1 MQQVYYIFI
10 RHSYAALKGRHL
22 PAEFAV
28 NPLFKHP
35 SKGWLV
41 VRQQD
46 ETKSYCICSLY
57 DHQPRTDIKTYI
69 LDYVEIE
76 G

>member
-1 MQQVYYIFI
+1 MAGEAK
-10 RHSYAALKGRHL
+10 RGRL
-22 PAEFAV
+22 VV

-69 LDYVEIE
+69 LDYVAIE

>member
-1 MQQVYYIFI
+1 MAGVAK
-10 RHSYAALKGRHL
+10 RGGGRL
-22 PAEFAV
+22 VV

-57 DHQPRTDIKTYI
+57 DHQPRTDIKTYV
-69 LDYVEIE
+69 LEYEEID

>member
-1 MQQVYYIFI
+1 M
-10 RHSYAALKGRHL
+10 
-22 PAEFAV
+22 

-69 LDYVEIE
+69 LDYVAIE